1 MLEWVE
7 EVEDK
12 INNNQI
18 VNLLEDLPIKKDLWL
33 KNFIKSA
40 VSTTLIALA
49 INFIFNGFMEHP
61 RNFEEI
67 LLGVIAFLLA
77 IVVIFVIDSYH
88 QKVREL
94 ELRSIDSNCEVMK
107 SNLTDKYL
115 DEVVEKKVKEKLK
128 KAIESDE

>member
-1 MLEWVE
+1 MMEWVE
-7 EVEDK
+7 EIEKK
-12 INNNQI
+12 IENKKI
-18 VNLLEDLPIKKDLWL
+18 VNLMEDLPFKKDLWL

-49 INFIFNGFMEHP
+49 INFVFNGFKQP
-61 RNFEEI
+61 RNYEEI
-67 LLGVIAFLLA
+67 LLGIIAFLLA

-94 ELRSIDSNCEVMK
+94 ELKSIDSNCEVMK

-115 DEVVEKKVKEKLK
+115 EEEIDKIMHKKLK
-128 KAIESDE
+128 EAFDSEE

>member
-1 MLEWVE
+1 MMEWVDE
-7 EVEDK
+7 IEDK
-12 INNNQI
+12 IKNKKT
-18 VNLLEDLPIKKDLWL
+18 VNLLEDIPIKKDLWL

-49 INFIFNGFMEHP
+49 INFIFNGFKQP
-61 RNFEEI
+61 KNYEEI
-67 LLGVIAFLLA
+67 LLGIIAFLLA

-94 ELRSIDSNCEVMK
+94 ELKSIDSNCEVMK

-115 DEVVEKKVKEKLK
+115 EEEIDKIVQKKLK
-128 KAIESDE
+128 KAFEEK

>member
-1 MLEWVE
+1 MMEWVDE
-7 EVEDK
+7 IEDK
-12 INNNQI
+12 IKNKKT

-49 INFIFNGFMEHP
+49 INFIFNGFKQP
-61 RNFEEI
+61 KNYEEI
-67 LLGVIAFLLA
+67 LLGIIAFLLA

-94 ELRSIDSNCEVMK
+94 ELKSIDSNCEVMK

-115 DEVVEKKVKEKLK
+115 EEEIDKIIQNKLK
-128 KAIESDE
+128 KAFEEN

>member
-1 MLEWVE
+1 MMEWVDE
-7 EVEDK
+7 IEDK
-12 INNNQI
+12 IKNKKT

-49 INFIFNGFMEHP
+49 IDFIFNGFKQP
-61 RNFEEI
+61 RNYEEI
-67 LLGVIAFLLA
+67 LLGIIAFLLA

-94 ELRSIDSNCEVMK
+94 ELKSIDSNCEVMK
-107 SNLTDKYL
+107 TNLTDKYL
-115 DEVVEKKVKEKLK
+115 EEEIDKIVQKKLK
-128 KAIESDE
+128 KAFEEN